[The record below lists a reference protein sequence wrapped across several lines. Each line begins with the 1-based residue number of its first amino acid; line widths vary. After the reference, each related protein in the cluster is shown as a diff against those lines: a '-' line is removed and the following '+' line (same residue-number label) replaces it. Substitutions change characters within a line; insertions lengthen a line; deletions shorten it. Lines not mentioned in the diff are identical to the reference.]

1 MSSDQAQLEG
11 VIALL
16 EEHCRDGDF
25 AFVDS
30 WFDHADLDALSPTSI
45 IGALSITYWGK
56 DKLTRRD
63 PFLQRAEV
71 VLKEKLGEE
80 RAEKLLKHRR

>member
-1 MSSDQAQLEG
+1 MNDQAQLEG

-16 EEHCRDGDF
+16 EKHLSNGDF
-25 AFVDS
+25 QFVDN

-45 IGALSITYWGK
+45 IGALSISYWGK
-56 DKLTRRD
+56 KELTRREA
-63 PFLQRAEV
+63 FLQRAEI

-80 RAEKLLKHRR
+80 RAEKLLFRRR

>member
-1 MSSDQAQLEG
+1 MNDQAQLEG

-16 EEHCRDGDF
+16 ERHCSAGEF
-25 AFVDS
+25 NLVDD

-56 DKLTRRD
+56 KELTRRD
-63 PFLQRAEV
+63 AFLQRAEI

-80 RAEKLLKHRR
+80 RAEKLLFRRR

>member
-1 MSSDQAQLEG
+1 MNDQAQLEG

-16 EEHCRDGDF
+16 EEHLSNGDF
-25 AFVDS
+25 QFVDN

-45 IGALSITYWGK
+45 IGALSISYWGK
-56 DKLTRRD
+56 KELTRREA
-63 PFLQRAEV
+63 FLQRAEI

-80 RAEKLLKHRR
+80 RAEKLLFRRR

>member
-1 MSSDQAQLEG
+1 MSDQAELEG

-16 EEHCRDGDF
+16 EQHLSDGDF

-45 IGALSITYWGK
+45 IGALSISYWGK
-56 DKLTRRD
+56 KELTRRD
-63 PFLQRAEV
+63 AFLQRAEII
-71 VLKEKLGEE
+71 LKAKLGEE
-80 RAEKLLKHRR
+80 RAEKLLKNRR

>member
-1 MSSDQAQLEG
+1 MNDQAQLEG

-16 EEHCRDGDF
+16 EEHLSNGDF
-25 AFVDS
+25 QFVDN

-45 IGALSITYWGK
+45 VGALSISYWGK
-56 DKLTRRD
+56 KELTRREA
-63 PFLQRAEV
+63 FLQRAEI

-80 RAEKLLKHRR
+80 RAEKLLFRRR

>member
-1 MSSDQAQLEG
+1 MSDQAQVEG

-16 EEHCRDGDF
+16 EEHLSDGDF
-25 AFVDS
+25 AFVDL

-45 IGALSITYWGK
+45 IGALSISYWGK
-56 DKLTRRD
+56 DKLTRREA
-63 PFLQRAEV
+63 FLQRAEI

-80 RAEKLLKHRR
+80 RAEKLLFRRR